1 MGSRRSARGAAFPT
15 SGGAMRTRPHGL
27 RAACIDD
34 AIDLRFT
41 PPTMSAPSDTLIRA
55 APPLGGEL
63 RDYLHRHRE
72 ALVAR
77 LAAGEDGL
85 SLGVRHRKALDGL
98 MSALFAA
105 ATAAI
110 GGASSLCLAAAGS
123 YGRGAVAL
131 RSDADVRIVVPPRSK
146 DRDAAEKFV
155 EALLYPLWDAGLSIG
170 HQVIDPDDT
179 LVLAQEDLATATA
192 LLDLRAI
199 AGDRTQFTSLL
210 ERAYTGLFDGSALTA
225 FIERLEEEAAARHG
239 RFGGSVYLLE
249 PDVKSGA
256 GGLRDLDGA
265 RWAARARFRV
275 GEDLA
280 DGVGTQGT
288 WGELVR
294 LGVLVPREAAEM
306 AAAEEFLW
314 RVRNRLHAHAE
325 RRSDRLT
332 FDEQESLALAMG
344 YAGPLASG
352 KVADVE
358 AVGDQDRALAAE
370 RFMQDYYL
378 HARAVTQG
386 RERILLRATP
396 AKKRGKPEGASSI
409 FPWRVPHTEV
419 DLGRGVRLFDGH
431 VTIVG
436 VPELA
441 ADPVTA
447 LRVYAACVR
456 QGAPVLPFAR
466 EAIARAASDPAWCEA
481 LRASPE
487 SGPLFVDLMCTVP
500 EARTRRGSIA
510 SELHDV
516 GLLLAMIPEF
526 APVTGRVHH
535 DVYHVYTVDVHS
547 VAALD
552 SLRSMCRGEL
562 TQDRPLATR
571 LAAEIARPKP
581 LFLATLLHDVG
592 KGYPD
597 SSGSRKNHS
606 QSGAELCDRIL
617 PRLGFS
623 PEDTLEARHL
633 IAQHLAMYHAATRRD
648 LDDPATIEEFCR
660 LVRGREGLRDLFLL
674 TVADI
679 STTSPTAMTSWK
691 ARMLDELY
699 FAADAHLAGATDRAF
714 DDARLSTVR
723 AAARAAWAGDGAFL
737 DGFLRSMPERYLLA
751 NSAEAIAAHA
761 GVALDR
767 GASPVHAAVVP
778 SRHPEFAEVCVVA
791 EDSPGLLARIA
802 AALTAGRLEVLAAQ
816 VYSRALVNGAS
827 GKSEAVDLFWVR
839 DRTEGPEAVER
850 AMPRLVRD
858 LVDVCSGAMD
868 PAELLR
874 QRTGSTSPWRERRSP
889 AVITEAVVD
898 DRASP
903 RHTVIEVFA
912 KDRPG
917 LLYTVARALHELRLS
932 IALSKINTEGT
943 KVADVFYVNELD
955 GSKVAPGERFKEIR
969 DGVVLA
975 IGEG

>member
-1 MGSRRSARGAAFPT
+1 M
-15 SGGAMRTRPHGL
+15 
-27 RAACIDD
+27 
-34 AIDLRFT
+34 
-41 PPTMSAPSDTLIRA
+41 
-55 APPLGGEL
+55 
-63 RDYLHRHRE
+63 
-72 ALVAR
+72 
-77 LAAGEDGL
+77 
-85 SLGVRHRKALDGL
+85 
-98 MSALFAA
+98 FAA
-105 ATAAI
+105 AGATI
-110 GGASSLCLAAAGS
+110 GGAETLCLAAAGS

-131 RSDADVRIVVPPRSK
+131 RSDADVRIVVARSTS
-146 DRDAAEKFV
+146 RDAAEKFV
-155 EALLYPLWDAGLSIG
+155 ESLLYPLWDAGLSVG
-170 HQVIDPDDT
+170 HQVIEADEVLT
-179 LVLAQEDLATATA
+179 LAQQDLATATS
-192 LLDLRAI
+192 LLDLRAL
-199 AGDRTQFTSLL
+199 AGDRSLVTSLL
-210 ERAYTGLFDGSALTA
+210 GRAFTGLFDGSALTA
-225 FIERLEEEAAARHG
+225 FIERLEDEAAARHA
-239 RFGGSVYLLE
+239 RFGASVYLLE
-249 PDVKSGA
+249 PEVKSGA

-275 GEDLA
+275 GDDVA
-280 DGVGTQGT
+280 VGIESQGT

-294 LGVLVPREAAEM
+294 LGVLVPREAQEM
-306 AAAEEFLW
+306 AAAEQFLW
-314 RVRNRLHAHAE
+314 RVRNRLHAHAG

-332 FDEQESLALAMG
+332 FDEQESLAVDMG
-344 YAGPLASG
+344 YGGSEGTVPPG
-352 KVADVE
+352 VAD
-358 AVGDQDRALAAE
+358 RATAAE

-378 HARAVTQG
+378 HARAITQG

-396 AKKRGKPEGASSI
+396 AKKRSKPEGASSI
-409 FPWRVPHTEV
+409 FPWRVPHSNGE
-419 DLGRGVRLFDGH
+419 DLGRGVRLFDGQ
-431 VTIVG
+431 VTIEG
-436 VPELA
+436 APELA
-441 ADPVTA
+441 KDPALA

-466 EAIARAASDPAWCEA
+466 EAIARAASDPAWCEE

-487 SGPLFVDLMCTVP
+487 AGPLFVDLVCTVP

-552 SLRSMCRGEL
+552 CLRSMCRGE
-562 TQDRPLATR
+562 QAQERPLSTR

-597 SSGSRKNHS
+597 ATGSRKNHS

-617 PRLGFS
+617 PRLGLS

-633 IAQHLAMYHAATRRD
+633 VSAHLAMYHAATRRD
-648 LDDPATIEEFCR
+648 LDDPATIEDFCR
-660 LVRGREGLRDLFLL
+660 GVRGREGLRDLFLL

-699 FAADAHLAGATDRAF
+699 FAADAHLAGAKDRAV
-714 DDARLSTVR
+714 DEARLAKVR
-723 AAARAAWAGDGAFL
+723 DSARAAWVGPPEFLEAFL
-737 DGFLRSMPERYLLA
+737 ASMPERYLLA

-767 GASPVHAAVVP
+767 GSSPVHAAIVP

-791 EDSPGLLARIA
+791 EDSPGLLARISA
-802 AALTAGRLEVLAAQ
+802 AVTAGRLEVLAAQ
-816 VYSRALVNGAS
+816 VYSRVVPATAGEPGRV
-827 GKSEAVDLFWVR
+827 EAVDLFWLR
-839 DRTEGPEAVER
+839 DRTEGPEAVAR
-850 AMPRLVRD
+850 AAPRLVRD
-858 LVDVCSGAMD
+858 LVDVCSGALD

-889 AVITEAVVD
+889 AVLTEVVVD

-903 RHTVIEVFA
+903 RHTVVEVFA

-917 LLYTVARALHELRLS
+917 LLYTMASALHDLRLS

-969 DGVVLA
+969 DGVVRA